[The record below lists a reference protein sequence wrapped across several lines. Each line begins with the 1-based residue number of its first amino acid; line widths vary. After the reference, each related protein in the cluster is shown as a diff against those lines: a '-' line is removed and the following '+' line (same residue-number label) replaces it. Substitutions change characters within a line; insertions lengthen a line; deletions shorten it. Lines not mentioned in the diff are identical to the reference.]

1 MRPAF
6 DHVDKER
13 EARTIA
19 PSHPQTGSALTNQKY
34 QIKPREWK
42 EVQFHT
48 QGSHQEDSE
57 FLKLS
62 ECGVTT
68 NVLTNNRGIHEDE
81 DADID
86 MNDGLLWRVASKN
99 EYQDLLAPF
108 DTSEDYST
116 ASMLKNKG
124 SNLTIEMLS
133 GLSVEEIVIEII
145 KKAGIIDYERL
156 VRLMKSACHLG
167 KYQLPKESDL
177 INSLI

>member
-1 MRPAF
+1 
-6 DHVDKER
+6 
-13 EARTIA
+13 
-19 PSHPQTGSALTNQKY
+19 
-34 QIKPREWK
+34 
-42 EVQFHT
+42 
-48 QGSHQEDSE
+48 
-57 FLKLS
+57 LKLS

-68 NVLTNNRGIHEDE
+68 NVLTNNREIHEDE

-86 MNDGLLWRVASKN
+86 MNNGLLWRVASKN

-124 SNLTIEMLS
+124 TNLTMEMLA

-167 KYQLPKESDL
+167 KHHLPKESDL
-177 INSLI
+177 INLLI